1 MRESNSIYSN
11 KKIIRDTYAQHAKE
25 LVGLD
30 NRKIAL

>member
-1 MRESNSIYSN
+1 MYSN